1 MHVIVGLGNPGAEYK
16 GTRHNIGFEVIDAL
30 AKFLHVDLMSRDS
43 DYLIGTTSY
52 KETTIAL
59 VKPLT
64 YMNNSGLVV
73 HKVIERY
80 SIGSRNLFVIV
91 DDFHL
96 PFGTIRIREKGS
108 DGGHNG
114 LFSIIEQ
121 LRTTE
126 FPRLRCGIANKA
138 IPINATEM
146 KEFVLSPFE
155 KENRK
160 ALRRLIKQARDAALI
175 VATNGLKTA
184 MNRFNGLA
192 L

>member
-16 GTRHNIGFEVIDAL
+16 GTRHNIGFEVIDSL
-30 AKFLHVDLMSRDS
+30 AKFLHVDLMSCES

-52 KETTIAL
+52 EGTKIAV

-64 YMNNSGLVV
+64 YMNNSGLAVK
-73 HKVIERY
+73 KVIEQY
-80 SIGSRNLFVIV
+80 SIALRNLLVIV

-96 PFGTIRIREKGS
+96 PLGTIRIREKGS

-121 LRTTE
+121 LKTNE
-126 FPRLRCGIANKA
+126 FPRLRCGIANDA
-138 IPINATEM
+138 MPIDKKEM

-160 ALRRLIKQARDAALI
+160 MLRKLIQRARDAALI
-175 VATNGLKTA
+175 VATSGLKSA
-184 MNRFNGLA
+184 MNRFNSI
-192 L
+192 